1 MNQRGIEQLVAAR
14 FDQRIPA
21 RMHQRASHDQQ
32 QHRPSDRHLSEKKAM
47 IKRGSITQI
56 PGLKAR

>member
-1 MNQRGIEQLVAAR
+1 
-14 FDQRIPA
+14 
-21 RMHQRASHDQQ
+21 MHQRAGHDQQ
-32 QHRPSDRHLSEKKAM
+32 QHRPGDRHLSEKKAK